1 MYVRLGAEAVG
12 TLVLVYFGCAALI
25 NGASGLLGASV
36 AFALAL
42 AAAIWIVGP
51 VSGGHFNPSVSLAAA
66 LRGRLSWIDA
76 GLYAAA
82 QLVGG
87 FVGAL
92 LLWATYGQ
100 DGVAAG
106 LGATRIAESASSGAG
121 LVGALLAEAL
131 ATFLLVAVV
140 LAVAGRDAAVDEA
153 TPADR
158 RTAGIGPGL
167 AIGSMVAIGML
178 AIGAITG
185 ASMNFARTFGPDL
198 TLALAGGTT
207 AWSDIWVYLLG
218 PAIGAAGAAY
228 AYDPVTRLV
237 PTSRAR

>member
-12 TLVLVYFGCAALI
+12 TLILVYFGCAALV

-36 AFALAL
+36 AFGLAL

-51 VSGGHFNPSVSLAAA
+51 ISGGHFNPAVSLAAA
-66 LRGRLSWIDA
+66 IRGRLPWIEAAMYA
-76 GLYAAA
+76 GA
-82 QLVGG
+82 QIVGG
-87 FVGAL
+87 FAGAL

-121 LVGALLAEAL
+121 LIGALLAEAI

-140 LAVAGRDAAVDEA
+140 LAVAGRDVAVDA
-153 TPADR
+153 AAPAER
-158 RTAGIGPGL
+158 SAGIGPGL
-167 AIGSMVAIGML
+167 AIGFMVALGML

-198 TLALAGGTT
+198 TLALAGGNT

-228 AYDPVTRLV
+228 AYDPVTRLI
-237 PTSRAR
+237 PASRAG